1 MLRSP
6 RLPDPHP
13 RPDRSPA
20 RRRLLRG
27 VWWRSRFVVAA
38 LCCGA
43 AASVVVG
50 ELRPPP
56 PPTAPA
62 VVTTREVPAGALL
75 TEADLRVDH
84 VSAELVPAGSAAGPD
99 DVVGR
104 RATVALAAGTLLQD
118 ALVTGGELA
127 AAAPAGTV
135 VAPVRLDPGVAA
147 LLGPGDRVDLLAAG
161 DRVFTTALTDVP
173 TDGQDPATADPYL
186 ARAAVVVPAPEPEG
200 GGGLLGTGG
209 SGADVVTLVAVRPEE
224 AVRLAAVS
232 GQTGVTAVLVP

>member
-6 RLPDPHP
+6 RSPDPRP

-27 VWWRSRFVVAA
+27 LWWRSRFVVAA
-38 LCCGA
+38 LCCGV

-50 ELRPPP
+50 ALRPPP

-62 VVTTREVPAGALL
+62 VVTTREVPAGAVLAA
-75 TEADLRVDH
+75 ADLRVDH
-84 VSAELVPAGSAAGPD
+84 VSAELVPAGSAARPD

-104 RATVALAAGTLLQD
+104 RATVALPAGTLLQD
-118 ALVTGGELA
+118 ALVAGGELA
-127 AAAPAGTV
+127 AAAPPGTV

-161 DRVFTTALTDVP
+161 DQALTTSLTDLP
-173 TDGQDPATADPYL
+173 GDGQDPVAADPYL
-186 ARAAVVVPAPEPEG
+186 ARAAVVVPAPEPDGE
-200 GGGLLGTGG
+200 GGLLGTGG
-209 SGADVVTLVAVRPEE
+209 SGTDAVTLVAVRPEE
-224 AVRLAAVS
+224 AVRLAAAS
-232 GQTGVTAVLVP
+232 GQTSVTAVLVP

>member
-1 MLRSP
+1 MLRST

-43 AASVVVG
+43 AASVAVG
-50 ELRPPP
+50 ALRPPP

-161 DRVFTTALTDVP
+161 DQALTTALSEAP
-173 TDGQDPATADPYL
+173 GDGQDPAAVDPYL
-186 ARAAVVVPAPEPEG
+186 ARAAVVVPAPGPEG